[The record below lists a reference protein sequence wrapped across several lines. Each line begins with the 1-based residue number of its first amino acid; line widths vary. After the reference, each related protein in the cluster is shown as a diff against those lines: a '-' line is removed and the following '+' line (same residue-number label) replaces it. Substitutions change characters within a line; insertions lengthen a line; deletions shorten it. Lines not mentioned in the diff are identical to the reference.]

1 MIIADCFDIKKLKT
15 YTTNRNF
22 QSRSI
27 ANAIIMIGAC
37 MKRCARGKERQ
48 SDIGSIK
55 NRNKRFSVVLIR
67 FRSGYYVLYH
77 RGCPDRCSLSRQG
90 TTSSPFL
97 GEQHN
102 VPSSVRRPDRNR
114 NLPLARSIRKND
126 LIRMRKQET
135 ENARPKK
142 R

>member
-1 MIIADCFDIKKLKT
+1 M
-15 YTTNRNF
+15 YSTT
-22 QSRSI
+22 
-27 ANAIIMIGAC
+27 
-37 MKRCARGKERQ
+37 
-48 SDIGSIK
+48 
-55 NRNKRFSVVLIR
+55 
-67 FRSGYYVLYH
+67 
-77 RGCPDRCSLSRQG
+77 RGCSDRCSLSRQG

-142 R
+142 RWLVCNLFWILFHETIRQFKTQHDRTEKNKLYVHSLWLFVERNTYIILKIYCTMHKCYYKNF